1 MDTVTIECEELES
14 FGIEMEKD
22 DKLGEMREVIAEL
35 EREKLLVDSEGKELT
50 AKREGVDV
58 DTVEYE
64 SELKTL
70 ARVMDENKPM
80 DYLTDEGQLR

>member
-1 MDTVTIECEELES
+1 
-14 FGIEMEKD
+14 
-22 DKLGEMREVIAEL
+22 MRV
-35 EREKLLVDSEGKELT
+35 
-50 AKREGVDV
+50 KREGVDV